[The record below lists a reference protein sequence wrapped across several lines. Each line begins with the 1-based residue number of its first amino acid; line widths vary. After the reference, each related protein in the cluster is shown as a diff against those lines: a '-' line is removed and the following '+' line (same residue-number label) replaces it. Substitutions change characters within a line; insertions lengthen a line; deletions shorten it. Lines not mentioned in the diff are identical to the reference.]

1 MARPPSNFLHN
12 AEWNGSHHPAWYE
25 QILGGVD
32 VHNIKFAMNR
42 QFFHCLVDF
51 TTILE
56 QF

>member
-51 TTILE
+51 TTILK